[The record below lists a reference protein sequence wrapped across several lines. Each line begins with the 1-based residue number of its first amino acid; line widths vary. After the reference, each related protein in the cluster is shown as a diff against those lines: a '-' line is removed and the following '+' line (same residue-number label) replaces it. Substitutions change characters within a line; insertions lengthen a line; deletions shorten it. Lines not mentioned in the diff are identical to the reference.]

1 MKARPVAVA
10 LAALTAPLAPRLAPA
25 QSAPTVAL
33 RADAGVLWIHSD
45 TGVAR
50 GAMRGPAVAAEARL
64 YVRGLLV
71 GGGILESRLPPLVGP
86 AAQRDMVQ
94 ATVFVGARP
103 LPWLELSAGPVV
115 RAYVTDSASERWVLW
130 QARARVEA
138 PIVAGSLAS
147 YAELWR
153 TLASDV
159 SLGPGAGRVQGGEA
173 GVLYQPPETRFWLRL
188 AYRVDDAL
196 VGAMARSETVEAV
209 LVSVGVGLP

>member
-1 MKARPVAVA
+1 
-10 LAALTAPLAPRLAPA
+10 
-25 QSAPTVAL
+25 VAL

-50 GAMRGPAVAAEARL
+50 GAMRGPAVAAEGRV
-64 YVRGLLV
+64 YVRGLMV
-71 GGGILESRLPPLVGP
+71 GGGLLESRLQPLVGP
-86 AAQRDMVQ
+86 AGQRDLVQ

-130 QARARVEA
+130 QARARVDA
-138 PIVAGSLAS
+138 PIVAGSVAS
-147 YAELWR
+147 YAEFWR

-173 GVLYQPPETRFWLRL
+173 GVLYQPPQTRIWLRL

>member
-1 MKARPVAVA
+1 VNARRAAVA
-10 LAALTAPLAPRLAPA
+10 LAALAASLAPRLAPA
-25 QSAPTVAL
+25 QGEPTVAL

-50 GAMRGPAVAAEARL
+50 GAMRGPAIAAEARV
-64 YVRGLLV
+64 YVSSLMV
-71 GGGILESRLPPLVGP
+71 GGGLLESRLQPLVGP
-86 AAQRDMVQ
+86 GGQRDLVQ
-94 ATVFVGARP
+94 GTLFVGARP
-103 LPWLELSAGPVV
+103 WPWLELSAGPVV

-173 GVLYQPPETRFWLRL
+173 GVLYQPPQTRFWLRL
-188 AYRVDDAL
+188 AYRVDDAR

>member
-1 MKARPVAVA
+1 VAALVA
-10 LAALTAPLAPRLAPA
+10 LAALAALVAPRRALAQGEPI
-25 QSAPTVAL
+25 VAL

-50 GAMRGPAVAAEARL
+50 GAMRGPAVAAEARVS
-64 YVRGLLV
+64 VRGLVV
-71 GGGILESRLPPLVGP
+71 GGGILEGRLQPLVGA
-86 AAQRDMVQ
+86 AAQRDLVQ
-94 ATVFVGARP
+94 ATLFVGARP

-130 QARARVEA
+130 QGRARVEA

-173 GVLYQPPETRFWLRL
+173 GVMFWPPETRFWVRL

-196 VGAMARSETVEAV
+196 VGNTARSETVEAV